1 VKELADSMKP
11 GGWLHSSVME
21 IGIEAIRRDM
31 PASSKKVIMPLRVG
45 VSNFF

>member
-11 GGWLHSSVME
+11 GGWLHSLVME

-31 PASSKKVIMPLRVG
+31 PTSSKKVIMPLRVG